1 MEDIRELGFSC
12 IEHILRVCGQ
22 MHVMPACMNF
32 LYRIADQQRFVMV
45 RSVDCDR
52 LLFSSKTVGK
62 NEKQPNVRASLYVM
76 MTCKGEASRP
86 RASKPSSDAR
96 ATSGSYRGIVARTS
110 RSQSRVMLSR
120 LRFLCSSSR
129 ERLLAA

>member
-1 MEDIRELGFSC
+1 MEDIIELGFSG

-22 MHVMPACMNF
+22 MHVMPTCMNF

-62 NEKQPNVRASLYVM
+62 NEKQPNVGASL
-76 MTCKGEASRP
+76 
-86 RASKPSSDAR
+86 
-96 ATSGSYRGIVARTS
+96 
-110 RSQSRVMLSR
+110 
-120 LRFLCSSSR
+120 
-129 ERLLAA
+129 